1 VVSGETEFHHVT
13 QARCSWHGPNAT
25 LRRGKH
31 RRCGVLTDNRT
42 KHIQFVDNVLFQ
54 EDFTVTDIVVA
65 RVAHILAVVLWI
77 GGVGMVTTV
86 LLPAIRRSYPAEQ
99 RFGIFHAMEARFARQ
114 ARVTTLITGISGLYM
129 TWRLDAWSRFQTS
142 DFWWMHAMV
151 LTWFVFTAML
161 FLIEPLFL
169 CTTSRRG
176 AGGNLSKHRMVAPLP
191 ACSKSGD
198 NRRCGC
204 GQYGSQPV

>member
-1 VVSGETEFHHVT
+1 
-13 QARCSWHGPNAT
+13 
-25 LRRGKH
+25 
-31 RRCGVLTDNRT
+31 
-42 KHIQFVDNVLFQ
+42 
-54 EDFTVTDIVVA
+54 VTDIVVA

-114 ARVTTLITGISGLYM
+114 ARVTTLITGISGLYV

-169 CTTSRRG
+169 ERLLARRAAAAPEVTYRSIEWLHRCLLVLSLVTIAG
-176 AGGNLSKHRMVAPLP
+176 AVAGSMGVNLF
-191 ACSKSGD
+191 D
-198 NRRCGC
+198 W
-204 GQYGSQPV
+204 